1 MSGTVMQNVPLFQA
15 VTPLPADT
23 DSDAVFFVFKG
34 HCDSILLCYVGKSPI
49 LLCNLYATS
58 FYCNI
63 MCISVHNNGAW
74 RQQKI
79 GAHLKSGGR

>member
-1 MSGTVMQNVPLFQA
+1 MQNVPLFQT

-34 HCDSILLCYVGKSPI
+34 HCDSILNCCNVMWGNPQYYYVI
-49 LLCNLYATS
+49 FTQLR
-58 FYCNI
+58 FI
-63 MCISVHNNGAW
+63 VMCTSVHVNNGAW